1 MEYAGKSTQDK
12 LADIRAKMAEKGA
25 DVHVIAALEDIA
37 WLYNI
42 RGNDISRT
50 PVVLSFAAITADKA
64 YIFANPSVF
73 DEDVM
78 AHLTASGVEVKPYE
92 EVYSFVKGFDKETK
106 VLIDTTKSNFA
117 IVNSINAEIVFHT

>member
-1 MEYAGKSTQDK
+1 MHRNLQKKGATLHTTEDLVDLVWENRPALSAEKAYVLTMEYAGKSTQDK

-50 PVVLSFAAITADKA
+50 PVVLSFA
-64 YIFANPSVF
+64 
-73 DEDVM
+73 
-78 AHLTASGVEVKPYE
+78 
-92 EVYSFVKGFDKETK
+92 TK
-106 VLIDTTKSNFA
+106 VVT
-117 IVNSINAEIVFHT
+117 